1 MQQQAH
7 PPARSGNRRW
17 WWLVGAG
24 ALLLFGGGGGLMGFG
39 HGGPLAHSFDGQQ
52 VHQATALDLTGT
64 SGDVR
69 VTSGAKAGTIEVI
82 RHVTWGMG
90 GQPRPDEQVNG
101 QTLSIDS
108 RCNGGFMSMCS
119 IDYQVMVPD
128 GAAVT
133 IGLGSGDVQLDGAL
147 GAVKVETGSGSV
159 DANGLKSTN
168 TVLRT
173 GSGDLDLSFA
183 TAPSQVDLRTG
194 SGDVTMSVPKG
205 DNYAVDV
212 ATGSGDRNVGIDTS
226 QSSPRTIR
234 VQTGSGDVDLAYR

>member
-1 MQQQAH
+1 
-7 PPARSGNRRW
+7 
-17 WWLVGAG
+17 
-24 ALLLFGGGGGLMGFG
+24 MGFG
-39 HGGPLAHSFDGQQ
+39 HAGPFAHSVDGQQ

-69 VTSGAKAGTIEVI
+69 VTSGAKPGTIEVT
-82 RHVTWGMG
+82 RHMTWGMG
-90 GQPRPDEQVNG
+90 AGQPRADEQVSG

-108 RCNGGFMSMCS
+108 RCNGGIMSMCS
-119 IDYQVMVPD
+119 IDYEVMVPD
-128 GAAVT
+128 GAPVT
-133 IGLGSGDVQLDGAL
+133 IGLGSGDVQLDGTL
-147 GAVKVETGSGSV
+147 GAINVQTGSGSI
-159 DANGLKSTN
+159 DASALKATN

-205 DNYAVDV
+205 DDYAVDV
-212 ATGSGDRNVGIDTS
+212 ATGSGDRTVGIDTS
-226 QSSPRTIR
+226 QSSPRTIH